1 MEVIKT
7 SSNVEFDVI
16 YADGTRKRVTEGLLY
31 EADETG
37 DVIFHNGTS
46 RPEVLMAA
54 AEYNLRTLHEIGPG
68 LEALAI
74 GMVLSEESRSA
85 LKHLLSFAKAL
96 LDDGAEKQA
105 IFRLGQMDMR
115 ESAAARLRDA
125 AVNVYGIARATL
137 ESAADLIDEMEVTK

>member
-1 MEVIKT
+1 METIKT
-7 SSNVEFDVI
+7 TANLEFDVI
-16 YADGTRKRVTEGLLY
+16 YADDTRKRVTEGLLY
-31 EADETG
+31 EADEAG
-37 DVIFHNGTS
+37 DMIFHNGTS

-74 GMVLSEESRSA
+74 GMVLSDESRAA

-105 IFRLGQMDMR
+105 IFRLGQMDMQQSIADMLTAGVDGVSGLIR
-115 ESAAARLRDA
+115 STLLDA
-125 AVNVYGIARATL
+125 ADRVRQ
-137 ESAADLIDEMEVTK
+137 MEVPK